1 MELAPR
7 AQRQIIRRME
17 PLEPPALHQAQAA
30 YGWLELGNVEEA
42 FAELERLPKELQSLP
57 AVQAVRLDCLM
68 AAKDWNAAV
77 KLAQVLCGQ
86 WAEEPG
92 LWLHGTAGRSAGDA
106 GDGPRQRRRARGYD
120 GQG

>member
-42 FAELERLPKELQSLP
+42 LAELKRLPEELQFLQ
-57 AVQAVRLDCLM
+57 AEHAVRMDCLM
-68 AAKDWNAAV
+68 FAKDWN
-77 KLAQVLCGQ
+77 
-86 WAEEPG
+86 
-92 LWLHGTAGRSAGDA
+92 SADK
-106 GDGPRQRRRARGYD
+106 QLTLIHI
-120 GQG
+120 